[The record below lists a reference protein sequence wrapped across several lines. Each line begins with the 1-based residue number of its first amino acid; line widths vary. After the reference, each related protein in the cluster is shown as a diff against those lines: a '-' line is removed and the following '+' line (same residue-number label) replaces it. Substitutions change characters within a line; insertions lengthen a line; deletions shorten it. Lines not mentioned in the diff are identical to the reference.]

1 MRFDAPL
8 PRDERKQAEP
18 AWVTSNLETGSIIL
32 AGPKG
37 DVAIHWKKGDED
49 RSRGLPPG
57 NYRLRTVRIEREH
70 KGVHWFLSAT
80 SQPRKPIEFESD
92 EKVKLDVA
100 DTVHFKGKVK
110 RMGRKLQL
118 NFGLQSE
125 THQGLSIYENGK
137 RVPVTYKLLS
147 AKGKVL
153 ATGKM
158 NYG

>member
-1 MRFDAPL
+1 MRFDQPL
-8 PRDERKQAEP
+8 PKGGPARTEP
-18 AWVTSNLETGSIIL
+18 ARVSSNLETGSIIL
-32 AGPKG
+32 AGPQG
-37 DVAIHWKKGDED
+37 DVAIHWKKSDEH

-57 NYRLRTVRIEREH
+57 TYRLRTVRIEREQ

-80 SQPRKPIEFESD
+80 SQPRKPMAFGSGA
-92 EKVKLDVA
+92 KVKLEVA

-118 NFGLQSE
+118 NFEIHSK
-125 THQGLSIYENGK
+125 THQGLSVYKNGK

-147 AKGKVL
+147 AKGEVL